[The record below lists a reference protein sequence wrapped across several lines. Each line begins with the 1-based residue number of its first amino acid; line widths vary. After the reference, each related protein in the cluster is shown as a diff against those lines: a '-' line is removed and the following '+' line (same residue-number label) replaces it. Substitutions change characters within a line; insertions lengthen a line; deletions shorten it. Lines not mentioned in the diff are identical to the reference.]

1 MEYQVEKWCQW
12 IVPSQLLSFLSTDDI
27 SSSLGRPYKLQWKI
41 QDDTVI
47 LSWEYPS
54 GNQYPT
60 GYYIHVQEAPMKG
73 DLGTP
78 DFVHVKNGLL
88 STVLRGFKPKT
99 RYLVKVMH
107 NS

>member
-1 MEYQVEKWCQW
+1 MMSMDCS
-12 IVPSQLLSFLSTDDI
+12 IVTVAFLSTDEI

-41 QDDTVI
+41 QDNAVI

-73 DLGTP
+73 KLGTP

-88 STVLRGFKPKT
+88 GTVLHGFKPKT

-107 NS
+107 NSHYR